1 MYLMQPLTH
10 EIGLQR
16 RFYFFSFLLL
26 LRLIDMRLS
35 SFEEI
40 YFD

>member
-26 LRLIDMRLS
+26 RLIDMRLS